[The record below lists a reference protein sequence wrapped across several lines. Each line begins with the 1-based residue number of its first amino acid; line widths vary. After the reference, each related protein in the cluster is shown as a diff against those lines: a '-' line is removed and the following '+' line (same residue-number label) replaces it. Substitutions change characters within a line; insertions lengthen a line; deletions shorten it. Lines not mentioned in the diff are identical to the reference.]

1 MLKVSIW
8 LICLYS
14 ITTIALDCFHCING
28 HYDHECLSTPI
39 SCLEDQICM
48 TEFRQE
54 NGQVRITKGCKQ
66 RAACDVQAESNR
78 TLCYEYPYVRVCHTC
93 CDGDLCNTD
102 MELPP
107 FRKDGACGKPVV
119 RPLLSQYGAVR
130 NKFRQTFGARRF
142 RRSVQ
147 SNLMSWSPQSRWG
160 YSTSDIGVGLDLLDG
175 VRLEDIHYEI
185 KEENNTTTMVTDPAN
200 LTSLLDMGLLEMPDV
215 NMKIAKA
222 RPAVPGSWAWVAQIK
237 YYRNGRYEFVCAG
250 TLVADQWV
258 LTAAQCLS
266 DEESGQYDVVN
277 MIVALGVFTLR
288 GGDEIDRR
296 QIFEVMDYQIH
307 PNFRTETTTR
317 NDIALL
323 RLNGIAE
330 RTDFVHP
337 ACLPYGR
344 YTNEYTD
351 YDADAN
357 LVADADYCWFVGWGF
372 TGAKPSNQQVK
383 PNDLARVLQQSR
395 HYLMQHDTCNQILDK
410 WNIDKKEHLC
420 AVGYERSPYI
430 GHACEGDGG
439 GPLVCKHKDDSWFIA
454 GVEIGQSSYCGAAPY
469 QRVPSIFSR
478 VSVFENW
485 INKVIYTPSTQK
497 VPVKS
502 QDEAKILKYSSQA

>member
-1 MLKVSIW
+1 
-8 LICLYS
+8 
-14 ITTIALDCFHCING
+14 
-28 HYDHECLSTPI
+28 
-39 SCLEDQICM
+39 
-48 TEFRQE
+48 
-54 NGQVRITKGCKQ
+54 
-66 RAACDVQAESNR
+66 
-78 TLCYEYPYVRVCHTC
+78 
-93 CDGDLCNTD
+93 

-107 FRKDGACGKPVV
+107 FRNDGTCGQPVV
-119 RPLLSQYGAVR
+119 KPLLQEFGQVR
-130 NKFRQTFGARRF
+130 SRFRQTFGARRF

-147 SNLMSWSPQSRWG
+147 SNLLSWSPESRWG
-160 YSTSDIGVGLDLLDG
+160 YSTSDIAVGLDLLDNPSLG
-175 VRLEDIHYEI
+175 TPQLEAESQPLVLPAVASTQSS
-185 KEENNTTTMVTDPAN
+185 NNTFNATYEAEQDALLAQLLADPSNVPAVN
-200 LTSLLDMGLLEMPDV
+200 L
-215 NMKIAKA
+215 KIAKA

-266 DEESGQYDVVN
+266 DEESGQYDVNN

-288 GGDEIDRR
+288 GGDEKDRR

-323 RLNGIAE
+323 RLNGFAE

-351 YDADAN
+351 YEADAN
-357 LVADADYCWFVGWGF
+357 LVAEADYCWFVGWGF

-395 HYLMQHDTCNQILDK
+395 HYLMKHDTCNDILDK

-420 AVGYERSPYI
+420 AVGYEKSPYI

-439 GPLVCKHKDDSWFIA
+439 GPLVCRHKDNSWFIA

-485 INKVIYTPSTQK
+485 INKVIYTKETQK
-497 VPVKS
+497 TPNANASKS
-502 QDEAKILKYSSQA
+502 ARLLQYASSS